1 MRQGTY
7 GIAADVA
14 VCGKGH
20 MGLQQTLRFGARDL
34 WDCSRLCGL
43 RRGICGM
50 RGLNKKRQK
59 ICQIAVDQGQNRLG
73 KIGLVTEGVRLGAS
87 PNQLVTGVH

>member
-1 MRQGTY
+1 
-7 GIAADVA
+7 
-14 VCGKGH
+14 
-20 MGLQQTLRFGARDL
+20 
-34 WDCSRLCGL
+34 
-43 RRGICGM
+43 M

-59 ICQIAVDQGQNRLG
+59 ICQIAVDQGQNCLG